1 MSSLFLLSFLVGAS
15 AVLPWIAH
23 RRARGSLAFLL
34 VVFGAFF
41 LVALLCGGLLG
52 MRPTMASDSFWLWAY
67 LLTAAT
73 VSSAFALMG
82 DEEDIGPMAA
92 SLLAVGFAS
101 GVWFLNTSAMLHS
114 DDYRNLIQVTEREY
128 DGKIELIAQ
137 DRVQLIDAHRAAI
150 RAGELLGSDKGLG
163 SQFGLGTFSLMIVK
177 DRPTWVA
184 PLVNRRTVPSL
195 MGHETPGYVTID
207 ATDDRLAR
215 LVTDRPIRIHG
226 PGDAMLN
233 AVDRVLWFKGHSGT
247 YTTDYTLEIDDEG
260 RPFWVVSTYEQTI
273 GTNGYKVT
281 GTILVDAGTGE
292 TKRLSVEETPKW
304 VDLIQ
309 PDWIVADN
317 LENNGLYVDGWI
329 NARFTGEGIVIP
341 TKGDLSIVHMV
352 DGTSRFYTGLQTQT
366 SQNGGTSGFALI
378 DTRTGKADVYLL
390 KDGGI
395 SEATAEGVMEGIYQ
409 AEGYNATA
417 PRLYMVD
424 GKATLV
430 SLLTDKGGNPKAV
443 GMVSQETR
451 AIFGAGATLE
461 EARRNYVASWNRQQG
476 GALAASGDASE
487 VTFQVVRIGLET
499 ADKGTNAII
508 AAYVGPATVSPRLF
522 VVPVSRFRDAAVT
535 REGDTVRVRYANSG
549 AAESVALDFE
559 NVSAFPSRK

>member
-1 MSSLFLLSFLVGAS
+1 
-15 AVLPWIAH
+15 
-23 RRARGSLAFLL
+23 
-34 VVFGAFF
+34 
-41 LVALLCGGLLG
+41 
-52 MRPTMASDSFWLWAY
+52 MRPVLAADSIWLWAY
-67 LLTAAT
+67 LLIAAIA
-73 VSSAFALMG
+73 SSCLALSVDRDDTPFALSL
-82 DEEDIGPMAA
+82 AA
-92 SLLAVGFAS
+92 ALVAVAVWFAS
-101 GVWFLNTSAMLHS
+101 TSAMFHS
-114 DDYRNLIQVTEREY
+114 DKYRDLLHVTEHEY
-128 DGKIELIAQ
+128 NGKIELIAQ
-137 DRVQLIDAHRAAI
+137 ERVQLIDSRRAGI

-163 SQFGLGTFSLMIVK
+163 SQFGVGVFSLMIVK

-184 PLVNRRTVPSL
+184 PLVNRRKYPSL
-195 MGHETPGYVTID
+195 MGHESPGYVTVD

-226 PGDAMLN
+226 PGDSMLN
-233 AVDRVLWFKGHSGT
+233 AVDRVLWFKGYSDT
-247 YTTDYTLEIDDEG
+247 YTTDYTLEIDDDG

-273 GTNGYKVT
+273 GANGFKVT

-292 TKRLSVEETPKW
+292 VKRHGIDDTPNW

-309 PDWIVADN
+309 PDWIVAEN
-317 LENNGLYVDGWI
+317 LESNGLYVDGWV
-329 NARFTGEGIVIP
+329 NATFVGERVVIP
-341 TKGDLSIVHMV
+341 TSGPLTIVHMA
-352 DGTSRFYTGLQTQT
+352 DGSSRFYTGMRTQT
-366 SQNGGTSGFALI
+366 SQNGGTSGFALV

-451 AIFGAGATLE
+451 SVYGAGATLE
-461 EARRNYVASWNRQQG
+461 EARRNYVASWNRQRG
-476 GALAASGDASE
+476 GALAVDGDTSQAIFE
-487 VTFQVVRIGLET
+487 VVRIGFET

-508 AAYVGPATVSPRLF
+508 AAYVGNTNGSVRLF
-522 VVPVSRFRDAAVT
+522 TVPVSRYRDAAVT
-535 REGDTVRVRYANSG
+535 KVGDTVRVKYVNSG
-549 AAESVALDFE
+549 SVEAVALEFE
-559 NVSAFPSRK
+559 NVSAFPSPK